1 MANKQDAWRKF
12 FNVEV
17 IVLIITFVTGLIA
30 LPVSIF
36 VQGLSLVDQAI
47 LAVLVGLAGAQLA
60 DNYSSIKQGDRIE
73 AQEKVQREIAQV
85 IKDFPMGQL
94 KPRAFMVPLEKYTEG
109 AKRIMIIARTASK
122 VSAQVN
128 FFHRQLERGCDIR
141 FLVISP
147 KACQQNYL
155 EAVTPV
161 SLVGKEAIEVFK
173 AELTSTL
180 ANVRYLT
187 SLSTNT
193 KGKVE
198 VKLVNYV
205 SNLSFVVVDNDWE
218 REKMIVEFMPY
229 RGDELERPFIE
240 LASDDPDPRWYHYFR
255 NICERIWEKATPMT
269 EENTT
274 EQLAV
279 IHG

>member
-1 MANKQDAWRKF
+1 MANKQETWRKF
-12 FNVEV
+12 LTVEV

-73 AQEKVQREIAQV
+73 AQDKVQREIAQV
-85 IKDFPMGQL
+85 IKNFPMGQL
-94 KPRAFMVPLEKYTEG
+94 KARAYMVPLERYTEG

-122 VSAQVN
+122 ISAQVN
-128 FFHRQLERGCDIR
+128 FFRRQLGRECKIR
-141 FLVISP
+141 FVVLSP
-147 KACQQNYL
+147 KACQQNNL
-155 EAVTPV
+155 EAVTPMP
-161 SLVGKEAIEVFK
+161 LVGEEAINVFN
-173 AELTSTL
+173 AELTYTL

-193 KGKVE
+193 KGE
-198 VKLVNYV
+198 VIVRLVNYV
-205 SNLSFVVVDNDWE
+205 SNLSFVVVDDDDG
-218 REKMIVEFMPY
+218 REKMIVELMPY
-229 RGDELERPFIE
+229 KGDELERPFIE

-255 NICERIWEKATPMT
+255 DICERIWENAIPII

-274 EQLAV
+274 KQ
-279 IHG
+279 